1 MNYHVHKLQVTLLGC
16 LALLVCEP
24 ENMAVAQSYGEVYQ
38 KNFKVNPVVADS
50 NNRYMY
56 NKYFKS
62 NPNISPYISGAVLG
76 GSQYG
81 DAYTTVVAPEQAR
94 RGAAQS
100 AQSQYIQQR
109 KLSGNIGHTAN
120 PGAISYGA
128 PTDYRYGKPVPA
140 GRKTSGAYQ
149 NHWYGQWNK

>member
-1 MNYHVHKLQVTLLGC
+1 MNHPLRNLIATVLC
-16 LALLVCEP
+16 CSALVGGA
-24 ENMAVAQSYGEVYQ
+24 NTAIAQSYGEVYQ
-38 KNFKVNPVVADS
+38 KTFSVTPGVADS

-62 NPNISPYISGAVLG
+62 NPNVSPYISGAVLG

-81 DAYTTVVAPEQAR
+81 DAYTTVVAPELAR
-94 RGAAQS
+94 RGATQT

-109 KLSGNIGHTAN
+109 KLQGNIGHTAN

>member
-1 MNYHVHKLQVTLLGC
+1 MNYVRNTRILLLGC
-16 LALLVCEP
+16 LTLVACSCA
-24 ENMAVAQSYGEVYQ
+24 NIAHAQSYGEVYQ

-81 DAYTTVVAPEQAR
+81 DAYTTVVAPELAR
-94 RGAAQS
+94 RGAAQT

-109 KLSGNIGHTAN
+109 KLQGNIGHTAN

-128 PTDYRYGKPVPA
+128 PTDYRAGKPVPA
-140 GRKTSGAYQ
+140 GRNNSGAYQ

>member
-1 MNYHVHKLQVTLLGC
+1 MNYSIRNPLSSLLGC
-16 LALLVCEP
+16 LTLVVFACG
-24 ENMAVAQSYGEVYQ
+24 NIAHAQSYGEVYQ
-38 KNFKVNPVVADS
+38 KNFRVNPVVADS
-50 NNRYMY
+50 NNRYLY
-56 NKYFKS
+56 SKYFKS
-62 NPNISPYISGAVLG
+62 NPNVSPYISGAVLG

-81 DAYTTVVAPEQAR
+81 DAYSTVVAPELAR
-94 RGAAQS
+94 RGATQS

>member
-1 MNYHVHKLQVTLLGC
+1 MNHLIRNLL
-16 LALLVCEP
+16 ATVLVCS
-24 ENMAVAQSYGEVYQ
+24 ALATCATTAIGQSYSEVYQ
-38 KNFKVNPVVADS
+38 KTFAVTPGVADS

-56 NKYFKS
+56 NKYFKP
-62 NPNISPYISGAVLG
+62 NPNVSPYISGAVLG

-81 DAYTTVVAPEQAR
+81 DAYTTVVAPELAR
-94 RGAAQS
+94 RGATQT

-109 KLSGNIGHTAN
+109 KLSGNIGYTAN

-140 GRKTSGAYQ
+140 GRKNSGAYQ